1 MLTLKTGPVQAR
13 GPWKLDEL
21 CEDFH
26 DSFGLLVRGLGL
38 EPRSL
43 LRRRIYCPIF
53 LLLAVFDQD
62 TIFCPVRC
70 VYQFRQPT
78 HIFRTLK
85 SFADLRHTLCLTF
98 TYIQPMGRHGL
109 SFEERP
115 LTSGP
120 SLSTKSHA
128 GLVYLQLSPAIQK
141 FDFNQL
147 SSKHMLF
154 AIGLLAP
161 QPRLIARLL

>member
-1 MLTLKTGPVQAR
+1 MTRSRLDISMLTLKTGPVQAR

-62 TIFCPVRC
+62 TIFVR
-70 VYQFRQPT
+70 
-78 HIFRTLK
+78 
-85 SFADLRHTLCLTF
+85 SGAF
-98 TYIQPMGRHGL
+98 TN
-109 SFEERP
+109 SANP
-115 LTSGP
+115 LI
-120 SLSTKSHA
+120 
-128 GLVYLQLSPAIQK
+128 YLET
-141 FDFNQL
+141 
-147 SSKHMLF
+147 
-154 AIGLLAP
+154 
-161 QPRLIARLL
+161 